1 MVFEKLLEGFELKK
15 HIRNKGFLYSL
26 LTLLLFT
33 SLFANFPTKASAVEL
48 GLEAEAAILVDANSG
63 KILYEL
69 NPDMTL
75 PPASMSKMMTEYLLL
90 EAIHSKQ
97 VSWDQEVSIT
107 DYVYKIS
114 QNTKLSNVPLRK
126 DIKYTVRELYE
137 SMAIYSANGSTI
149 ALAETIAGSETNFI
163 KMMNDKAQELGMK
176 DAKFVNSTGLNN
188 SDLLGMHPKGTGD
201 SEENMMSPRSVA
213 TLAYS
218 LLRDYPEVL
227 ETASIPFKKFTKGI
241 DGEGI
246 SMLNWNA
253 MLPDIPGYLQQF
265 AYQGVDGLKTGSTSL
280 AGYCFTGTAERNGMR
295 LISVVMKTNSQY
307 KRFEETKKLFDYGFS
322 NFVEKELFPADYT
335 IKKQDALKVEKGKE
349 KEVQIASKEALK
361 TVIKSNEEE
370 LYEPK
375 LVLDKKSLTKNS
387 TLVAPVEKG
396 QKVGYLTYEYKGE
409 NNYGYLLDNGAASE
423 KVAIVT
429 QAGVEKANWF
439 SLTMRAIG
447 GFFADIWSSVAGGIA
462 GLFS

>member
-1 MVFEKLLEGFELKK
+1 MEGFELKK

-33 SLFANFPTKASAVEL
+33 ALFANFPTKASAVEL

-90 EAIHSKQ
+90 EAIHNKQ

-163 KMMNDKAQELGMK
+163 KMMNDKAQALGME

-188 SDLLGMHPKGTGD
+188 KDLLGMHPKGTGET
-201 SEENMMSPRSVA
+201 EENMMSPRSVA
-213 TLAYS
+213 ILAYS
-218 LLRDYPEVL
+218 LLKDYPEVL
-227 ETASIPFKKFTKGI
+227 ETASIPLKKFTKGI

-253 MLPDIPGYLQQF
+253 MLPNIPGYLQQF
-265 AYQGVDGLKTGSTSL
+265 AYQGVDGLKTGSTAL

-295 LISVVMKTNSQY
+295 LISVVMRTKSQY
-307 KRFEETKKLFDYGFS
+307 ARFEETKKLFDYGFS
-322 NFVEKELFPADYT
+322 NFVEKELFPANYQV
-335 IKKQDALKVEKGKE
+335 KKHDVLKVEKGKQ

-361 TVIKSNEEE
+361 TVIKTNEEE

-375 LVLDKKSLTKNS
+375 LVLDKKALTKKG
-387 TLVAPVEKG
+387 TLVAPAEKG

-409 NNYGYLLDNGAASE
+409 NNYGYLLKNGAASE
-423 KVAIVT
+423 NVAIVT
-429 QAGVEKANWF
+429 QTGVEKANWF

>member
-1 MVFEKLLEGFELKK
+1 MKK
-15 HIRNKGFLYSL
+15 NIRNKGFLYSL

-33 SLFANFPTKASAVEL
+33 TLFANFPTKASAVEL

-90 EAIHSKQ
+90 EAIHDKK
-97 VSWDQEVSIT
+97 VSWEQEVSIS
-107 DYVYKIS
+107 DYVFKIS

-126 DIKYTVRELYE
+126 DIKYTIRELYE

-163 KMMNDKAQELGMK
+163 KMMNDKAQELGMQ
-176 DAKFVNSTGLNN
+176 DAKFVNATGLNN
-188 SDLLGMHPKGTGD
+188 KDLLGMHPKNTGETD
-201 SEENMMSPRSVA
+201 ENMMSPRSVA
-213 TLAYS
+213 ILAYS
-218 LLRDYPEVL
+218 LLKDYPEVL
-227 ETASIPFKKFTKGI
+227 KTASIPFKKFTKGI

-246 SMLNWNA
+246 GMLNWNA
-253 MLPDIPGYLQQF
+253 MLPNIPGYLQQF
-265 AYQGVDGLKTGSTSL
+265 AYQGVDGLKTGSTTL

-295 LISVVMKTNSQY
+295 LISVVMRTKTQY
-307 KRFEETKKLFDYGFS
+307 ARFEETKKLFDYGFS
-322 NFVEKELFPADYT
+322 NFVEKELFPADYQ
-335 IKKQDALKVEKGKE
+335 IKKQDVLKVEKGKE

-361 TVIKSNEEE
+361 TVIKTNEEE

-375 LVLDKKSLTKNS
+375 LVLDKKALTKKG
-387 TLVAPVEKG
+387 TLVAPIEKG

-409 NNYGYLLDNGAASE
+409 NNYGYLLDKGAVSE

-429 QAGVEKANWF
+429 QSDIEKANWF

>member
-1 MVFEKLLEGFELKK
+1 MQYVEGYDLKK
-15 HIRNKGFLYSL
+15 RIRNKSFIYSL
-26 LTLLLFT
+26 LALFLFT
-33 SLFANFPTKASAVEL
+33 TIFANFPTKASAVEL
-48 GLEAEAAILVDANSG
+48 GLQAEAAILVDGNSG

-90 EAIHSKQ
+90 EAIHSKK
-97 VSWDQEVSIT
+97 VSWDQEVSID

-163 KMMNDKAQELGMK
+163 QMMNKKAQELGMK
-176 DAKFVNSTGLNN
+176 DAKFVNATGLNN
-188 SDLLGMHPKGTGD
+188 KDLQGMYPKGTTED
-201 SEENMMSPRSVA
+201 EENMMSPRSVA
-213 TLAYS
+213 TLAYR
-218 LLRDYPEVL
+218 LINDYPEVL
-227 ETASIPFKKFTKGI
+227 QTASIPFKKFTKGI

-253 MLPDIPGYLQQF
+253 MLPNIPGYLQQF
-265 AYQGVDGLKTGSTSL
+265 AYQGVDGLKTGSTDM
-280 AGYCFTGTAERNGMR
+280 AGYCFTGTAKRNGMR
-295 LISVVMKTNSQY
+295 LISVVMRTKTQY
-307 KRFEETKKLFDYGFS
+307 ARFEETKKLFDYGFS
-322 NFVEKELFPADYT
+322 NFVEKELYPADYQL
-335 IKKQDALKVEKGKE
+335 KKQNVLKVEKGKE
-349 KEVQIASKEALK
+349 KKVEIATKDALK
-361 TVIKSNEEE
+361 TVVKSNEEE

-375 LVLDKKSLTKNS
+375 LVLDKKALTKNG
-387 TLVAPVEKG
+387 TLEAPVKKG

-409 NNYGYLLDNGAASE
+409 NNYGYLVDNGGVHE
-423 KVAIVT
+423 KVAVVT
-429 QAGVEKANWF
+429 GSAVEKANWF

-447 GFFADIWSSVAGGIA
+447 GFFADIWSSVAGGIK
-462 GLFS
+462 GLF

>member
-1 MVFEKLLEGFELKK
+1 MKK
-15 HIRNKGFLYSL
+15 HTRRKGYIYSL
-26 LTLLLFT
+26 LTLLIIT

-48 GLEAEAAILVDANSG
+48 GLQAEAAILVDGNSG

-90 EAIHSKQ
+90 EAIHDKK
-97 VSWDQEVSIT
+97 VSWDQEVSIS
-107 DYVYKIS
+107 DYVFKIS

-126 DIKYTVRELYE
+126 DVKYTVKELYE

-149 ALAETIAGSETNFI
+149 ALAETIAGSETNFVQ
-163 KMMNDKAQELGMK
+163 MMNEKAQELGMK
-176 DAKFVNSTGLNN
+176 DAKFVNATGLNN
-188 SDLLGMHPKGTGD
+188 SDLLGMHPKGTGETD
-201 SEENMMSPRSVA
+201 ENMMSPRSVA
-213 TLAYS
+213 ILAFN
-218 LLRDYPEVL
+218 LINDYPEVL

-265 AYQGVDGLKTGSTSL
+265 AYEGVDGLKTGSTEL

-295 LISVVMKTNSQY
+295 LISVVMRTNSQY
-307 KRFEETKKLFDYGFS
+307 ARFEETKKLFDYGFS
-322 NFVEKELFPADYT
+322 NFVEKELFPANYQ
-335 IKKQDALKVEKGKE
+335 IKKQDAVAVEKGKE
-349 KEVQIASKEALK
+349 KQVQIASKEPLK
-361 TVIKSNEEE
+361 TVIKTNEEE

-375 LVLDKKSLTKNS
+375 LVLDKKALSKDG
-387 TLVAPVEKG
+387 TLVAPVKKG

-409 NNYGYLLDNGAASE
+409 NNYGYLTDNGAVNE
-423 KVAIVT
+423 KVDIVT
-429 QAGVEKANWF
+429 QSEVEKANWF

-447 GFFADIWSSVAGGIA
+447 GFFGDIWSSVAGGIK